1 MSCDRI
7 PNSRSKKSPA
17 NGFCW
22 IILTVTGYN
31 SRYHYYE
38 YDENMNPTGI
48 GYYMTF
54 EGAALDLRI
63 FFDTE
68 GNVDYYKVKYSSFM
82 DDIKSSWQGTP
93 DNPLTVLNG
102 TEIRD
107 TTEADPRIWDPVW
120 FEK

>member
-1 MSCDRI
+1 MDKAGI
-7 PNSRSKKSPA
+7 YA
-17 NGFCW
+17 DA
-22 IILTVTGYN
+22 GYN